1 MHTQIPLERPKSRQI
16 YQQACQVTPAGVNSP
31 VRSFLELGITPLV
44 VESGSGACIRDVDGY
59 EYLDYCGSW
68 GALIHGHAHPKIVT
82 HAQKR
87 LALGSTFGITSPV
100 ESRLAAK
107 ITEHVP
113 SIEKIRFVSS
123 GTEATMSAIRLA
135 RGFTGRDLLIKF
147 AGHYHGH
154 SDSLLVQ
161 AGSGVVSLNS
171 TSSSAGVPQDF
182 VKHTLSLPF
191 NDFSALR
198 EAFQCYGSKIAAII
212 VEPVAANMGV
222 VLPAEGFLEA
232 LREETQK
239 VGALLIFD
247 EVITGFRLG
256 LGGAQEKF
264 GIKPDLTTLGKI
276 IGGGFPAAAFGG
288 RADIMDYL
296 APNGPVYQAGTL
308 SGNPVAMEA
317 GYQALLLCEQ
327 PHFYENLET
336 KTKEITDPIHD
347 LIQSSN
353 LPLTINQIGSLFTL
367 FFRKGEV
374 TNFQEAKQCNLT
386 SFKKFFTHLFTNGVY
401 FSPSQFEANF
411 VSAAHTSDQI
421 SRVCELIVNV
431 LI

>member
-1 MHTQIPLERPKSRQI
+1 
-16 YQQACQVTPAGVNSP
+16 
-31 VRSFLELGITPLV
+31 
-44 VESGSGACIRDVDGY
+44 
-59 EYLDYCGSW
+59 
-68 GALIHGHAHPKIVT
+68 
-82 HAQKR
+82 
-87 LALGSTFGITSPV
+87 
-100 ESRLAAK
+100 
-107 ITEHVP
+107 
-113 SIEKIRFVSS
+113 
-123 GTEATMSAIRLA
+123 MSAIRLA

-327 PHFYENLET
+327 PHFYEN
-336 KTKEITDPIHD
+336 
-347 LIQSSN
+347 
-353 LPLTINQIGSLFTL
+353 
-367 FFRKGEV
+367 
-374 TNFQEAKQCNLT
+374 
-386 SFKKFFTHLFTNGVY
+386 
-401 FSPSQFEANF
+401 
-411 VSAAHTSDQI
+411 
-421 SRVCELIVNV
+421 
-431 LI
+431 